1 MFKNIFSFSGRIRRT
16 EWWLTGPLVW
26 VIMIPL
32 SLLCV
37 ALPFLLFI
45 IWIIPIWL
53 YLASSVKRSHDLGN
67 AGWLILIPIYNPL
80 FLAFASS
87 EPFKNKYGPNPKGID
102 ISATHQNQPHIIINN
117 NINPTS
123 VNNDNP

>member
-16 EWWLTGPLVW
+16 EYWLTGPLVW
-26 VIMIPL
+26 LIMIPITII
-32 SLLCV
+32 SSFTGV
-37 ALPFLLFI
+37 LLFF
-45 IWIIPIWL
+45 IWFIPIWIF
-53 YLASSVKRSHDLGN
+53 LAAGVKRSHDLGN
-67 AGWLILIPIYNPL
+67 SGWLILIPIYNPL

-123 VNNDNP
+123 FNNDNP